1 MESPALKLDN
11 SQLQTENDF
20 SVSVRKNENLVY
32 DQMVRQQGISSLKRV
47 SPGKF
52 PGIVTW
58 FWYQNSR
65 ETS

>member
-52 PGIVTW
+52 PGIVT
-58 FWYQNSR
+58 
-65 ETS
+65 